1 MRKLSLTLVV
11 VLCLTS
17 LIYPLDQSQSELSTN
32 SVVLWSVEEDA
43 GNASG
48 CTNVS
53 ANNYDVNATTDDG
66 SCDFDLDDD
75 GVLDADEITGCMN
88 HIANNYQSNATDDDG
103 SCDWDLDDDGIL
115 DVYEIKGCMNI
126 NATNYNPNATD
137 EDGTCDIP
145 TGGFQLAHIQT
156 SFKSITVNNY
166 NIYSIKF
173 SPDGANY
180 ATQHQSEIIIW
191 NTSTRV
197 NETSFQVI
205 GKILD
210 FDWSPSG
217 KQITTITSYNH
228 SNWLDT
234 YDLETQEITYFRIG
248 QYSHHGDLEYS
259 PDGSMISVS
268 YNHETSIYNLS
279 DNELIGSFN
288 HDNKHYAIHHS
299 VSWNPSGNQIAFS
312 DGGTVNVYNVPELTE
327 VWHSSYHGYSDIDSV
342 SYSADGRFIISC
354 TENGDVVLRAAAN
367 GYMMWEYTGYSSTI
381 ATSCTDIAWSPD
393 LSEVAVSYS
402 YYGYF
407 ASSVIIFS
415 VEDGT
420 LVDRIGAMQSYHC
433 IGAAGNCVSVNG
445 LDWHEDGDIVLT
457 MNGENSGIY
466 HWEFNQNLNV
476 IFGCSNSAATNDD
489 PLATRDDGSCYFYT
503 TTNNQ
508 NPGYDYGG
516 GGYSGGGYSGGGHS
530 GTDIGFPAITDS
542 NGGMGYLGPSGEEI
556 SKFCCFPLI
565 IFIAL
570 FSMAQNL
577 NKTKKLQRKDGDD
590 KPKSKDKKMQ

>member
-11 VLCLTS
+11 ILCITS
-17 LIYPLDQSQSELSTN
+17 LLYPLNQSQSTLSTQ
-32 SVVLWSVEEDA
+32 SVVLWSVEEDVE
-43 GNASG
+43 NASG

-75 GVLDADEITGCMN
+75 GVLDVDEIAGCMN
-88 HIANNYQSNATDDDG
+88 HIANNYQPNATDDDG

-137 EDGTCDIP
+137 EDGTCDLSN
-145 TGGFQLAHIQT
+145 GGFQLAHIQT
-156 SFKSITVNNY
+156 SFKSITVNDY
-166 NIYSIKF
+166 DIYSIKF
-173 SPDGANY
+173 SPDGAHY
-180 ATQHQSEIIIW
+180 ATQHQRKIIIW

-205 GKILD
+205 GDILD

-217 KQITTITSYNH
+217 KQITTITLYNY

-248 QYSHHGDLEYS
+248 EYSHNGDLEYS
-259 PDGSMISVS
+259 PDGSMIAVS
-268 YNHETSIYNLS
+268 YNLETSIYNLS
-279 DNELIGSFN
+279 DNELIGSFS
-288 HDNKHYAIHHS
+288 HDNEHYGIHHS
-299 VSWNPSGNQIAFS
+299 VSWNPFGNQIAFS
-312 DGGTVNVYNVPELTE
+312 NGGTVNVYNVPELTE
-327 VWHSSYHGYSDIDSV
+327 VWHSSYHGYSDIESA

-354 TENGDVVLRAAAN
+354 TENGDVVLRVAAN
-367 GYMMWEYTGYSSTI
+367 GYMIWEYTGYSSTI

-402 YYGYF
+402 DHGFF

-420 LVDRIGAMQSYHC
+420 LVDRIGATQSYHC
-433 IGAAGNCVSVNG
+433 VGANNCVSVNG

-457 MNGENSGIY
+457 MNGENVGIY

-489 PLATRDDGSCYFYT
+489 PIATKDDGSCYFYT
-503 TTNNQ
+503 ATNND
-508 NPGYDYGG
+508 PGYVYDG
-516 GGYSGGGYSGGGHS
+516 GGYTGGGYSGGGHS

-542 NGGMGYLGPSGEEI
+542 NGGMGYLGPSAGEI
-556 SKFCCFPLI
+556 FGFCCLPLI
-565 IFIAL
+565 VFITI
-570 FSMAQNL
+570 FSMSRDL
-577 NKTKKLQRKDGDD
+577 NKTKKLQLKDGDD